1 MNKETVKKLGEPLL
15 VAARILTAGVLFF
28 AAVTNYGRLTS
39 LDVRA
44 VVAAAGNLALA
55 AGVVLGIYLLKS
67 VLFVIPASLIYISVG
82 LAFDTGQAIAI
93 NFVGIALEVT
103 VTFLLGKFLGGAY
116 VEKRL
121 RGKKFADKLLNAK
134 RKNTL
139 SFLLVVRALPAFP
152 IDFVSLFLGASGIGF
167 LPYFIISVI
176 GIMPRV
182 ILFTVLG
189 DGIYKYIPM
198 EVLLLVAISAIP
210 AALIV
215 WLVSYIRKKRR
226 STVD

>member
-15 VAARILTAGVLFF
+15 VAARILTAGVLFV

-44 VVAAAGNLALA
+44 VVVAAGNLALA

-134 RKNTL
+134 QKNTL

-198 EVLLLVAISAIP
+198 EVLLFVAISAIP
-210 AALIV
+210 AAVIV

-226 STVD
+226 PTVD

>member
-44 VVAAAGNLALA
+44 VVVAAGNLALA

-103 VTFLLGKFLGGAY
+103 VTFLLGKFLGGVY

-134 RKNTL
+134 QKNTL

-226 STVD
+226 PTVD

>member
-1 MNKETVKKLGEPLL
+1 MNKETVKKLGEPLH

-44 VVAAAGNLALA
+44 VGAVAGNLALA
-55 AGVVLGIYLLKS
+55 AGGGLGIYLLKS

-134 RKNTL
+134 QKNTL

-167 LPYFIISVI
+167 LPYFILSVI

-198 EVLLLVAISAIP
+198 EVLLFVAISAIP
-210 AALIV
+210 AAVIV
-215 WLVSYIRKKRR
+215 WLVMYIRKKRR

>member
-44 VVAAAGNLALA
+44 VVVAAGNLALA

-134 RKNTL
+134 QKNTL

-167 LPYFIISVI
+167 LPYFILSVI

-198 EVLLLVAISAIP
+198 EVLLFVAISAIP
-210 AALIV
+210 AAVIV

-226 STVD
+226 PTVD

>member
-44 VVAAAGNLALA
+44 VVVAAGNLALA

-134 RKNTL
+134 QKNTL

-167 LPYFIISVI
+167 LPYFILSVI

-210 AALIV
+210 AAVIV

-226 STVD
+226 PTVD

>member
-1 MNKETVKKLGEPLL
+1 MNKGTMKKVAEPLL

-44 VVAAAGNLALA
+44 VVAATGNLALA

-93 NFVGIALEVT
+93 NFFGIAVEVT

-167 LPYFIISVI
+167 LPYFILSII

-215 WLVSYIRKKRR
+215 WLVLYIRKKRR
-226 STVD
+226 PTID

>member
-1 MNKETVKKLGEPLL
+1 ML
-15 VAARILTAGVLFF
+15 VAVRILLAGGLFY
-28 AAVTNYGRLTS
+28 AAVTNYGRLTN

-44 VVAAAGNLALA
+44 VVAAAENLALA

-93 NFVGIALEVT
+93 NFIGIVLEVT

-121 RGKKFADKLLNAK
+121 RGKKFTDKLLNAK
-134 RKNTL
+134 QKNTL

-152 IDFVSLFLGASGIGF
+152 IDFVSLFLGASGIKY
-167 LPYFIISVI
+167 LPYFIVSVI

-198 EVLLLVAISAIP
+198 EWLLLAAISAIP
-210 AALIV
+210 AAVIV

-226 STVD
+226 PTVD

>member
-44 VVAAAGNLALA
+44 VVVAAGNLALA

-134 RKNTL
+134 QKNTL
-139 SFLLVVRALPAFP
+139 SFLLVARALPAFP

-210 AALIV
+210 AALLV
-215 WLVSYIRKKRR
+215 WLVLYFRKKRR
-226 STVD
+226 TAGK

>member
-44 VVAAAGNLALA
+44 VVVAAENLALA

-134 RKNTL
+134 QKNTL

-167 LPYFIISVI
+167 LPYFILSVI

-198 EVLLLVAISAIP
+198 EWLLLVAISAIP
-210 AALIV
+210 AAVIV

-226 STVD
+226 PTVD